1 MTHRFSFS
9 LATILTVAFTLVFAT
24 AAPAQVGTPNFV
36 IVVVDDMRWDDFGA
50 GGHPFVRTPNI
61 DKVASEGLR
70 FTNAFATTPLCSPAR
85 ASLLTGLYAHT
96 HGIIDNTD
104 RATLSHAL
112 DTFPQRLD
120 AAGYDTAFVGKWHMG
135 SDGSRRR
142 GFDYWVSLS
151 GQGSNEDPLLTE
163 GNSQGTEKGHVTDI
177 FTDRAVGFLELERDA
192 PFLLYFAQKALH
204 PDPRLGLVEGG
215 FIAAERHRG
224 IYDDMHVTRRP
235 SSGVP
240 PLDKPALMRNIEGLP
255 PLGHD
260 TATSD
265 RTIRDRME
273 MMTGV
278 DESVGELL
286 AALER
291 NGELDDTVF
300 IVTSDHGYFYGEH
313 GLNPQRR
320 LAYEETARIPLL
332 IRYPPR
338 IAAGNVEDRLTL
350 NLDLAPT
357 VLDMAGLPFDHTQG
371 RSLVPLWAGTAGE
384 WRKSFLIEH
393 HTDPPSYLGGA
404 TDTPDSAPRQ
414 VSEFVRV
421 GDMGYK
427 AVRSERYK
435 YIQYTDLTDMD
446 ELYDLQA
453 DPFELNNLASSPDA
467 ADLLSDMRAE
477 LARLLAAP

>member
-1 MTHRFSFS
+1 MQKPDTFS
-9 LATILTVAFTLVFAT
+9 LVSFVVFALTVGTEAL
-24 AAPAQVGTPNFV
+24 AQSDEPNFV

-50 GGHPFVRTPNI
+50 GGHPFVQTPNI
-61 DKVASEGLR
+61 DRVANEGLL
-70 FTNAFATTPLCSPAR
+70 FTNAFTTTPLCSPAR

-104 RATLSHAL
+104 RAALSHEL
-112 DTFPQRLD
+112 DIFPRRLD

-135 SDGSRRR
+135 SDGSRRQ

-163 GNSQGTEKGHVTDI
+163 GGEQRTVPGHVTDI
-177 FTDRAVGFLELERDA
+177 FTDRAVGFLERDRDQ

-224 IYDDMHVTRRP
+224 MYDDHHVTRRP
-235 SSGVP
+235 SSSIP
-240 PLDKPALMRNIEGLP
+240 PFDKPALMRKVEGLP
-255 PLGHD
+255 PLGRD

-278 DESVGELL
+278 DESVGQLL
-286 AALER
+286 EVLER
-291 NGELDDTVF
+291 SGELEDTVF
-300 IVTSDHGYFYGEH
+300 VVTSDHGYFYGEH

-332 IRYPPR
+332 IRYPAQIDP
-338 IAAGNVEDRLTL
+338 GSVEDRLTL

-357 VLDMAGLPFDHTQG
+357 VLAMAGLPSDHTEG
-371 RSLVPLWAGTAGE
+371 RSLLPLWTTGATD
-384 WRKSFLIEH
+384 WRTSFVIEH
-393 HTDPPSYLGGA
+393 HTDPPSYLSGA
-404 TDTPDSAPRQ
+404 TDTADSAPRQ
-414 VSEFVRV
+414 GSEFVRV
-421 GDMGYK
+421 RDMGYK
-427 AVRSERYK
+427 AVRGERYK
-435 YIQYTDLTDMD
+435 YIQYTDLDGMD
-446 ELYDLQA
+446 ELYDLRA
-453 DPFELNNLASSPDA
+453 DPYEMENLAGSA
-467 ADLLSDMRAE
+467 AAAELLNDMRAE
-477 LARLLAAP
+477 LARLLAETR